1 MTEHQGRR
9 PRRLRAQRPPVL
21 PGPAETARETAESVL
36 PEVPRVGALDALLRE
51 VDSLRLSLE
60 TDLTLAAAAVE
71 HGSPQVAADII
82 DGERA
87 GLRAFEE
94 RALGHVAE
102 LSAPLHRRRF
112 RVPAAPFV
120 AAAAVA
126 GFLLGVVPHLT
137 PQAPADS
144 TNASASSPADSYNKL
159 VSAVRLGE
167 QGQALDAANTLHAQ
181 LLAVVAQAKNDPAAA
196 LTALQLLNSER
207 HFLASVGASSPALT
221 QALAASQLLTN
232 QIMSALPTSVKTSVS
247 TSPTVP
253 PLAVPSP
260 HPTAGPSS
268 KPASTTTAKPKSSTS
283 PRPHS
288 SGSAKPSPS
297 PSSSSGTGLP
307 GTPGLS

>member
-1 MTEHQGRR
+1 MSEQQGRR
-9 PRRLRAQRPPVL
+9 RGRLRAQRPPVL
-21 PGPAETARETAESVL
+21 PGSAETARETAESLL

-82 DGERA
+82 DSERA

-102 LSAPLHRRRF
+102 LSAPRQRRRV

-126 GFLLGVVPHLT
+126 GFLIGVVPHLT
-137 PQAPADS
+137 PQAPADT
-144 TNASASSPADSYNKL
+144 TNVSASSPADSYNKL

-167 QGQALDAANTLHAQ
+167 QGEALDAANTLHAQ
-181 LLAVVAQAKNDPAAA
+181 LLAVVAQAQSNPAAA

-221 QALAASQLLTN
+221 RVLAASQLLTN
-232 QIMSALPTSVKTSVS
+232 QIMSALPVNVKTSVS
-247 TSPTVP
+247 TPPTVP
-253 PLAVPSP
+253 PVFVSP
-260 HPTAGPSS
+260 HPATSPSPKPASTPSS
-268 KPASTTTAKPKSSTS
+268 KPKTSSS
-283 PRPHS
+283 PRPRPS
-288 SGSAKPSPS
+288 SSAKPSPTPAAS
-297 PSSSSGTGLP
+297 GGTGLP
-307 GTPGLS
+307 GAPGFS

>member
-1 MTEHQGRR
+1 MSEQHGRPR
-9 PRRLRAQRPPVL
+9 RRLRAQRHPVL
-21 PGPAETARETAESVL
+21 PGSAETARETAESVL

-82 DGERA
+82 DSERA

-102 LSAPLHRRRF
+102 LSAPRQRRRF

-126 GFLLGVVPHLT
+126 GFLIGVVPHLT
-137 PQAPADS
+137 PQAPADT
-144 TNASASSPADSYNKL
+144 TNVSASSPADSYNKL

-167 QGQALDAANTLHAQ
+167 QGEALDAANTLHAQ
-181 LLAVVAQAKNDPAAA
+181 LLAVVAQAQSNPAAA

-221 QALAASQLLTN
+221 RALAASQLLTN
-232 QIMSALPTSVKTSVS
+232 QIMSALPVNVKTSVS

-253 PLAVPSP
+253 PVFVSP
-260 HPTAGPSS
+260 HPATSPSR
-268 KPASTTTAKPKSSTS
+268 KPASTSSSKPKSSSS
-283 PRPHS
+283 PRPQP
-288 SGSAKPSPS
+288 SGSAKPSPTPAAS
-297 PSSSSGTGLP
+297 GGTGLP
-307 GTPGLS
+307 GAPGFS